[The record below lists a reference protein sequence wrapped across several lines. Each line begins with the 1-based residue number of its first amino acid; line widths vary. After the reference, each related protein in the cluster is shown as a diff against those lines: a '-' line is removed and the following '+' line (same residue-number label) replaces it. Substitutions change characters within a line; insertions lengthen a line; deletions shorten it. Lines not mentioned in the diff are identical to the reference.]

1 MDALFWFLFGL
12 VLGSLLG
19 WAVDRLIQMK
29 REASRLK
36 IGSYKIYKS
45 KCQRRRNM
53 KNYVCINENKIELTD
68 EQVAQIGKSVF
79 PAEVKL
85 SQKKVG
91 DTFKIGEYEFIVLE
105 HSKETTAVILKD
117 ILCESKF
124 GERDCDFKSSIV
136 KKKLGEFEGKIA
148 KIIGSHNIV
157 PHGVD
162 LTSNDGLKDYGK
174 DLANMS
180 LLTADL
186 YRRYVEILDN
196 YKVEEWWWLATPYST
211 AKHGYTQYVLC
222 VAPSGVYDC
231 NDYGC
236 NIGVRPFCILNSN
249 IFVS

>member
-1 MDALFWFLFGL
+1 ME
-12 VLGSLLG
+12 
-19 WAVDRLIQMK
+19 R
-29 REASRLK
+29 ASFIMVTKTKTISTRWIERVK
-36 IGSYKIYKS
+36 IKFRKET
-45 KCQRRRNM
+45 QTM
-53 KNYVCINENKIELTD
+53 KNYVCINGNKIELTD
-68 EQVAQIGKSVF
+68 EQVAQFNKSVSKS
-79 PAEVKL
+79 VKL

-222 VAPSGVYDC
+222 VAPSGDIINYGNYYYD
-231 NDYGC
+231 G
-236 NIGVRPFCILNSN
+236 GVRPFCILNSN